1 MSRADRTCTNTS
13 TTSSEPFWSEA
24 QSAART
30 HPPSRHYIVMF
41 EEAQHPQLSE
51 NPLTGDQVLEDIG
64 HLLQSHLAAVA
75 WICNRPA
82 RETGRHSEFRQAA
95 ARSSCE
101 SPGRFGDRLTE

>member
-1 MSRADRTCTNTS
+1 MSSADRTCTDTSRTS
-13 TTSSEPFWSEA
+13 TQPFGPNYKHH
-24 QSAART
+24 T

-75 WICNRPA
+75 WICNGPA
-82 RETGRHSEFRQAA
+82 RDGASQVV
-95 ARSSCE
+95 
-101 SPGRFGDRLTE
+101 